1 MTPKEALKRFNDF
14 VVSSKINQVNT
25 FVFYGYEIE
34 ELQKV
39 LKEHKRLQKFK
50 ETFDNYELA
59 KKQEFIAYENWLECE
74 KELEALKKP
83 PTVEEVCM
91 ELSRHYKEQ
100 VSYSNERH
108 NHMFYFEKS
117 RLGIV
122 VLLFENINF
131 IRGDYHKTN
140 DLPPHLITLIGRFYQ
155 SLEVK

>member
-1 MTPKEALKRFNDF
+1 MTPKEALKGIKLAIAEHLHKQTGVSVEKHFEYLAYDTEIS
-14 VVSSKINQVNT
+14 VVEQALN
-25 FVFYGYEIE
+25 
-34 ELQKV
+34 
-39 LKEHKRLQKFK
+39 
-50 ETFDNYELA
+50 
-59 KKQEFIAYENWLECE
+59 
-74 KELEALKKP
+74 ELEALKKP
-83 PTVEEVCM
+83 PAVEEVCM

-140 DLPPHLITLIGRFYQ
+140 DLPPHLITLIGRFYEG
-155 SLEVK
+155 LK